1 MAENASVLDL
11 NAQRFNV
18 ARQHKLEGQYLT
30 FAPGKPTDVPF
41 DIAMKHLVAND
52 TFEVRDQKG
61 NLIEA
66 MRQEESSVPG
76 SAPVVMQA
84 DETIARF
91 EELTFEALKDR
102 AEKHEDYEA
111 GAHPKKDDLVAYLV
125 AKAAKRVEPASND
138 NDDDGSDGE
147 LEHDD

>member
-1 MAENASVLDL
+1 MAEKARVLDL
-11 NAQRFNV
+11 NAQRFNTT
-18 ARQHKLEGQYLT
+18 RQHKLEGKYFT
-30 FAPGKPTDVPF
+30 FKSSEPTDVPF

-52 TFEVRDQKG
+52 TFEVRDQEG

-66 MRQEESSVPG
+66 MRSEESSVPG
-76 SAPVVMQA
+76 SAPVAMKA
-84 DETIARF
+84 DETIARL

-125 AKAAKRVEPASND
+125 AKAAKRVEPASD
-138 NDDDGSDGE
+138 DEDDGSDGE

>member
-1 MAENASVLDL
+1 MSENASVVDL

-18 ARQHKLEGQYLT
+18 KRQHKLDGRYFT
-30 FAPGKPTDVPF
+30 FAPGKPTDVPY
-41 DIAMKHLVAND
+41 DIAMNRLVAND

-61 NLIEA
+61 NLLEA
-66 MRQEESSVPG
+66 MREEESSVPG
-76 SAPVVMQA
+76 SAPVVMKA

-102 AEKHEDYEA
+102 AEKHEGYEA

-125 AKAAKRVEPASND
+125 AKAAKRVEPASD
-138 NDDDGSDGE
+138 DDDDGAEGE
-147 LEHDD
+147 LVHDD